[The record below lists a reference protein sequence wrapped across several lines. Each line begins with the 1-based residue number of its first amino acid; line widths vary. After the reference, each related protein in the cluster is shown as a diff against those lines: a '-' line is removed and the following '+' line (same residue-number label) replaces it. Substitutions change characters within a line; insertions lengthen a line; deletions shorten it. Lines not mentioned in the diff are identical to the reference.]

1 VRIERFLQVH
11 TGLANKFLELG
22 NLADFF
28 EGEDLILL
36 VAVNGEPSRV
46 ITAVFEPRKTWRERE
61 SSVSKT
67 GRGGLAMNAPFTR
80 VSRMYFRSFS
90 TR

>member
-1 VRIERFLQVH
+1 MRVAVQPRWGAVGGPTGVGNSRVRIERFLQVH
-11 TGLANKFLELG
+11 TGLADKFLELG

-46 ITAVFEPRKTWRERE
+46 ITAVFEPRKT
-61 SSVSKT
+61 
-67 GRGGLAMNAPFTR
+67 
-80 VSRMYFRSFS
+80 
-90 TR
+90 